1 MARRYWLSAAC
12 AAGVLVAMPQVGQC
26 VTADVTK
33 VQQRYPWNGLVD
45 IDYTIVRSGGEAVLD
60 SATYRV
66 KISVVNCDVSP
77 AETNVAH
84 VFRQGALPVSDGTH
98 RVTWDA
104 NAEGVNFK
112 SQNVKV
118 FAEIVH
124 TAEKYMV
131 IDVHEGPAA
140 TVYPVTY
147 LHGEPADGFNT
158 LEYKGDKI
166 ALRLIPPG
174 SFVMGSPT
182 TEPGRT
188 AVSEVQHPVAITK
201 PFYIGVFEIT
211 QKQYQNVMNAKPSLF
226 KYDYNPVEQTSYNT
240 IRGTGEGKNWPQ
252 SNSVDGSSFMGVLRA
267 KCKEQDPSTGE
278 WKSVPGLLDLPTEAQ
293 WEYACRAGT
302 TTPLNDGVACADA
315 EEIVKQL
322 NDLGRYDSSVHEV
335 VGSYKPNAW
344 GLYDMHGN
352 AWECCLDW
360 FQEKVQNLENPTI
373 DPVGPNSGGSSA
385 MRVVRSGTWFDKYD
399 CCRSA
404 YRGGVPPGTSWKGG
418 GFRLAM
424 TLP

>member
-147 LHGEPADGFNT
+147 LHGEPADGINT

-211 QKQYQNVMNAKPSLF
+211 QKQYQNVMNAKPSLLSTTIIRWSRR
-226 KYDYNPVEQTSYNT
+226 PT
-240 IRGTGEGKNWPQ
+240 IR
-252 SNSVDGSSFMGVLRA
+252 FA
-267 KCKEQDPSTGE
+267 
-278 WKSVPGLLDLPTEAQ
+278 AQ
-293 WEYACRAGT
+293 
-302 TTPLNDGVACADA
+302 
-315 EEIVKQL
+315 VK
-322 NDLGRYDSSVHEV
+322 GRIGHSRI
-335 VGSYKPNAW
+335 PW
-344 GLYDMHGN
+344 
-352 AWECCLDW
+352 
-360 FQEKVQNLENPTI
+360 T
-373 DPVGPNSGGSSA
+373 
-385 MRVVRSGTWFDKYD
+385 
-399 CCRSA
+399 
-404 YRGGVPPGTSWKGG
+404 GVP
-418 GFRLAM
+418 L
-424 TLP
+424 